1 MRILIVE
8 DQQTTLDTLGSLFS
22 LEGHTVTLTKS
33 PSEALA
39 HVASNNPDVIL
50 LDIGLPGMD
59 GFQVAKAI
67 RSLELTP
74 RPLIIAYSGYA
85 KNDDVAKGRKAG
97 FDYHFPKTISP
108 NTLLAIIKQHRA
120 RNGLDVAAATTPSL
134 PTPPQAN
141 S

>member
-1 MRILIVE
+1 MRILVVE
-8 DQQTTLDTLGSLFS
+8 DQQTTLETLGSLFS

-59 GFQVAKAI
+59 GFEVAKAI
-67 RSLELTP
+67 RSLELKP

-85 KNDDVAKGRKAG
+85 KNDDVLKGRKAG

-108 NTLLAIIKQHRA
+108 NTLLAIIHQHRS
-120 RNGLDVAAATTPSL
+120 RSGLDGAATTPN
-134 PTPPQAN
+134 PIGVR
-141 S
+141 

>member
-8 DQQTTLDTLGSLFS
+8 DQQTTLETLGSLFS

-74 RPLIIAYSGYA
+74 RPLIIAYSGYS
-85 KNDDVAKGRKAG
+85 KNDDVAKGRKPG

-108 NTLLAIIKQHRA
+108 NTLLALLQQPRS
-120 RNGLDVAAATTPSL
+120 RNGLEDPSATTPSL
-134 PTPPQAN
+134 GAVR
-141 S
+141 

>member
-1 MRILIVE
+1 MRILVVE
-8 DQQTTLDTLGSLFS
+8 DQQTTLNTLGSLFS
-22 LEGHTVTLTKS
+22 LEGYTVTLTKS

-50 LDIGLPGMD
+50 LDIGLPGID
-59 GFQVAKAI
+59 GFEVAKAI
-67 RSLELTP
+67 RALELKP

-108 NTLLAIIKQHRA
+108 NTLLAIIQRHRSKS
-120 RNGLDVAAATTPSL
+120 GPEGAATTPG
-134 PTPPQAN
+134 PVAVR
-141 S
+141 